1 MEDSRGLFL
10 TDPSSRFKYVVLV
23 EGNMSVGV
31 RRNEANMSSSFRVLT
46 TDQLFLISIFL
57 SKFLSK

>member
-31 RRNEANMSSSFRVLT
+31 RNKANMSSSFRALT
-46 TDQLFLISIFL
+46 TDQLFLISFFL

>member
-10 TDPSSRFKYVVLV
+10 TDPSSRFKYVVMV

-31 RRNEANMSSSFRVLT
+31 RRNKANMSSSFRALT
-46 TDQLFLISIFL
+46 TDQLFLISFFL